1 MKSSGLSSVTLVPL
15 VMAAFSL
22 FSMIGMFQIDRI
34 VHHDLYTYGLRFS
47 IQWAKPYWDI
57 SAFVFATGWF
67 NIILAIAFQ
76 LYVVTYGRREAKQ
89 FATEVKKEI
98 LNLETNPT
106 EKVEEQGKQASTPS
120 EIQEKEQKET
130 PVPVT
135 EAEISEKKEEPQQVL
150 NVDQSGQEQVTPDQ
164 PPPMQGEAP
173 KEQEPEPSKSPETE
187 QKDTTPETEE
197 KKEET
202 PIIIGV
208 TEEELQP
215 AG

>member
-1 MKSSGLSSVTLVPL
+1 MKSSGLSAVTLVPL

-22 FSMIGMFQIDRI
+22 FSMIGMFKLDGI
-34 VHHDLYTYGLRFS
+34 VHRDLYRYGLQFS
-47 IQWAKPYWDI
+47 IGWAKPYWDTT
-57 SAFVFATGWF
+57 AFVFAMGWF
-67 NIILAIAFQ
+67 NIILALAFQ

-120 EIQEKEQKET
+120 DIQEKEQKET
-130 PVPVT
+130 PTPVT
-135 EAEISEKKEEPQQVL
+135 EAETSEKKEEPQQVL
-150 NVDQSGQEQVTPDQ
+150 NVDQSGQEQATPEQ
-164 PPPMQGEAP
+164 PVPVEEP
-173 KEQEPEPSKSPETE
+173 KEEEPEPSKSPETE
-187 QKDTTPETEE
+187 QKESTPETEE

-208 TEEELQP
+208 TQEELQP

>member
-1 MKSSGLSSVTLVPL
+1 MKSSGLSAVTLVPL

-34 VHHDLYTYGLRFS
+34 VHHDLYTYNLQFS
-47 IQWAKPYWDI
+47 VQWAKPYWDLT
-57 SAFVFATGWF
+57 AFIFAMGWF
-67 NIILAIAFQ
+67 NIILALAFQ
-76 LYVVTYGRREAKQ
+76 LYVVTYGRREEKQ
-89 FATEVKKEI
+89 FATEVNKEI

-106 EKVEEQGKQASTPS
+106 EKVEEQGKQASTPP
-120 EIQEKEQKET
+120 ETQEKEQKET
-130 PVPVT
+130 PAPVT
-135 EAEISEKKEEPQQVL
+135 EAETSEKKEEPQQVL
-150 NVDQSGQEQVTPDQ
+150 NVDQTGQEQATPEQ
-164 PPPMQGEAP
+164 PVPVKEP